1 MIRSSDYMELP
12 YHITLVRDVADDRA
26 GWVASVSEL
35 PGCFAQGDSEE
46 EALQSL
52 NDVMESWLDY
62 MLEEGREI
70 PLPAEEP
77 TRSGKILLRLPA
89 SLHDRLAWEAER
101 EGVSLNQLLLGI
113 AAGAVGW
120 GAGHA
125 VGPPVPVAARTTD
138 RRTPLRTG

>member
-1 MIRSSDYMELP
+1 MRTSDYMELP

-26 GWVASVSEL
+26 GWVASVAEL
-35 PGCFAQGDSEE
+35 PGCFAQGHVQQ
-46 EALQSL
+46 EALANL
-52 NDVMESWLDY
+52 RDVMESWLDY
-62 MLEEGREI
+62 MLEEGNEI

-77 TRSGKILLRLPA
+77 TRNGKILLRLPA
-89 SLHDRLAWEAER
+89 SLHERLAWQAER

-120 GAGHA
+120 SAGHA
-125 VGPPVPVAARTTD
+125 AGPPVPVPARTTD